1 MPVANSARGR
11 RSSLI
16 ERLENRCLLSVNL
29 ISDGVFEKPTIPVG
43 SFKAYATNQA
53 LGNSWKV
60 VGPLNDP
67 QSVALV
73 QTKYQNG
80 GAFNAQEG
88 LNSVDLDG
96 STNQP
101 AGTGVQQTITTVAG
115 HTYQL
120 SFWLGRGGSAPDRL
134 SLRINNGA
142 ETVFINNGFT
152 ASNVINWKQFT
163 KSFTATGSST
173 TLTFTNAQINAF
185 TELDNVSVTAITSGA
200 ISGTVFNDIN
210 GNGATDGS
218 DAGMAG
224 ITVFVDKNKN
234 GVLDTGETHTLTSSA
249 GKYTFSNLPIAAYSV
264 RAVIPATYRASTA
277 NPNSV
282 NLSGATATAN
292 FHLSQTALIS
302 GNVFH
307 DANGNKLKDSGEAG
321 QAGVVVYLDLDNN
334 GVFDFLD
341 VKTTTDTSGN
351 YQFVVPF
358 GTYVVREVA
367 PKGLAQSTPTL
378 TLTLKQA
385 QISSNNNI
393 GNK

>member
-29 ISDGVFEKPTIPVG
+29 ISDGGFEKPTIPVG

-88 LNSVDLDG
+88 LNSVDLG
-96 STNQP
+96 GRTNQP
-101 AGTGVQQTITTVAG
+101 ASTGVQQTITTVAG

-120 SFWLGRGGSAPDRL
+120 SFWLGRGGTTPDRL
-134 SLRINNGA
+134 MLRINNGA
-142 ETVFINNGFT
+142 PTTFVNTGFT
-152 ASNVINWKQFT
+152 ASRINWKQFT
-163 KSFTATGSST
+163 KSFTASGSST
-173 TLTFTNAQINAF
+173 TLAFLNDQVNAF
-185 TELDNVSVTAITSGA
+185 TGLDNVSVTAVTSGA

-210 GNGATDGS
+210 GNGTTDGS
-218 DAGMAG
+218 DAGIAG
-224 ITVFVDKNKN
+224 ITVFLDKNKN
-234 GVLDTGETHTLTSSA
+234 GTLDSGEPSTVTNSSGA
-249 GKYTFSNLPIAAYSV
+249 YAFNNLSLATYSV
-264 RAVIPATYRASTA
+264 RAVLPKTYRASTD
-277 NPNSV
+277 NPVSV
-282 NLSGATATAN
+282 NLQGSTGKAN
-292 FHLSQTALIS
+292 FHISQTALIS

-307 DANGNKLKDSGEAG
+307 DANGNKLKDSGETG
-321 QAGVVVYLDLDNN
+321 QSGVVVYLDLNNN

-341 VKTTTDTSGN
+341 VKTTSDAKGN
-351 YQFVVPF
+351 YQFAVPF
-358 GTYVVREVA
+358 GTYVIRETA
-367 PKGLAQSTPTL
+367 PKGFTQTTSVL
-378 TLTLKQA
+378 TLTVKQG
-385 QISSNNNI
+385 QVSNGNNI
-393 GNK
+393 GNQ